1 MKSKVTKKS
10 CLGDFRSNP
19 RNQSYWHIKMRD
31 GGGRQWGPDEMSEVL
46 DKPGKGSGPFSSDLR
61 DCVNW
66 IYAILSSDAACR
78 FGYL

>member
-1 MKSKVTKKS
+1 
-10 CLGDFRSNP
+10 
-19 RNQSYWHIKMRD
+19 MRD
-31 GGGRQWGPDEMSEVL
+31 GGGREWGPDEMSGVL